1 MNKEILDLK
10 TIAEGARAAYKMG
23 HLSREE
29 ASAKIKPYLLKVNEK
44 AVAIAKKYNQRPRK
58 VSLTS
63 FLR

>member
-29 ASAKIKPYLLKVNEK
+29 ASANKTLFTKSK
-44 AVAIAKKYNQRPRK
+44 
-58 VSLTS
+58 
-63 FLR
+63 